1 MPWCCPAPLVCGDQS
16 DEAEHGSGIGLK
28 LLGFIGNRCSYSSR
42 IAVRN
47 HPGLAFGIVP
57 ESRSL
62 PPRIPSCC
70 CFVLMD
76 DNSPGSCSDD

>member
-47 HPGLAFGIVP
+47 HPGFGVRYRPGIAFTSSKNPQLLLFRLNG
-57 ESRSL
+57 R
-62 PPRIPSCC
+62 
-70 CFVLMD
+70 
-76 DNSPGSCSDD
+76 